1 MMPLGQALAQAMQEV
16 HFSRSTWATPLTM
29 CMASNWQALTQVPRP
44 MQENWQAL
52 GPLLPKR
59 IAATQSAGPS
69 YSKKFLAVSQLPEQG
84 T

>member
-16 HFSRSTWATPLTM
+16 HFSRSTTATPFSM
-29 CMASNWQALTQVPRP
+29 CMAPNWQALTQLPRP

-59 IAATQSAGPS
+59 MAATQSAGPS
-69 YSKKFLAVSQLPEQG
+69 YSKKSLAVPQLPEQG